1 MLFLVATLCFCG
13 TRKLSM
19 QGLNSTLCTR
29 KGVSAK
35 TIARLFIAG
44 RCQLPLHL
52 LFAFLKSLSVYIGV
66 LFLGLYPATKI
77 GRACAK
83 PRVQAR

>member
-13 TRKLSM
+13 TRKLSL
-19 QGLNSTLCTR
+19 QGMNSTLCTR

-52 LFAFLKSLSVYIGV
+52 LLLSSQALSL
-66 LFLGLYPATKI
+66 L
-77 GRACAK
+77 RQ
-83 PRVQAR
+83 R